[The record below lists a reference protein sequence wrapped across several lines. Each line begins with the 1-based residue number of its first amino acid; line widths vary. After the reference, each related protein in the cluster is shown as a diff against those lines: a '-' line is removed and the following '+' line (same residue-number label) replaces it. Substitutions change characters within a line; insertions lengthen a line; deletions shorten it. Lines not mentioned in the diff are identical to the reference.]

1 MFGVRLL
8 SHRKG
13 AIATIFYSSMI
24 FLGTLG
30 CILCALVVRCSPYIS
45 VLRPWFVLNI
55 LPPSVCFVLI
65 LLVSISP
72 RCCEVF
78 LLSRALLL
86 SSPVLVHMPRMA
98 LLSVSSALFLR
109 PLAL

>member
-8 SHRKG
+8 SLQKG

-30 CILCALVVRCSPYIS
+30 CILCALAVKCSPYIS
-45 VLRPWFVLNI
+45 VLQPWSVLNI
-55 LPPSVCFVLI
+55 RPPFVCFVLI

-78 LLSRALLL
+78 LLSREPLL
-86 SSPVLVHMPRMA
+86 SSPVLAHMPRMV
-98 LLSVSSALFLR
+98 LLSVSIA
-109 PLAL
+109 

>member
-8 SHRKG
+8 LLQKG
-13 AIATIFYSSMI
+13 AIATIFYLSMI

-30 CILCALVVRCSPYIS
+30 CILCALVVKCFPYIS
-45 VLRPWFVLNI
+45 VLRPWSVLII
-55 LPPSVCFVLI
+55 LPPSVFFVLI

-78 LLSRALLL
+78 LLSRAPLL
-86 SSPVLVHMPRMA
+86 SSPVLAHMPRMA
-98 LLSVSSALFLR
+98 LLSVSIAIFLR